1 MATIVSTYVDPN
13 DEFKR
18 ITVITDTDGS
28 RHRKILRPTDDISSY
43 SDDIKTLANSL
54 WTDDI
59 KTAWQNKVNADLAK
73 YGG

>member
-43 SDDIKTLANSL
+43 SDDIKALANSL